1 MRFSHLFFSSLR
13 VQARAIAVWTVSVL
27 VLAATVIVFWPMLDT
42 ADALTS
48 LADSLPPEV
57 AEPLGLTNFGTAA
70 GYLNGELFAMLLPF
84 IAGIMGLTRV
94 SNQLADTE
102 NAGRVEILYTLPV
115 PRCEIA
121 LARWTAC
128 VAGFAMMCA
137 ATWATVGIRVALT
150 DMDVAQSRVATA
162 CVGLF
167 LLGLCHTGIAYLVYG
182 ATATR
187 GLVTGVPL
195 VVLVVGYI
203 VYAVLP
209 MVDELSGAQ
218 RFSPWYWALGES
230 PLTGAFNAG
239 GCVAVLAVTAVAL
252 ATGSALLARRDC
264 VQA

>member
-1 MRFSHLFFSSLR
+1 MRFSHLFFSSLQ

-27 VLAATVIVFWPMLDT
+27 VLAATVIVLWPMLDT

-70 GYLNGELFAMLLPF
+70 GYLNGELFAILLPF

-94 SNQLADTE
+94 SNQLADAE
-102 NAGRVEILYTLPV
+102 NADRVEILYTLPV
-115 PRCEIA
+115 PRWKVT
-121 LARWTAC
+121 LARWAAC
-128 VAGFAMMCA
+128 VTGLGIMCA
-137 ATWATVGIRVALT
+137 ATWATVRIGVTLAE
-150 DMDVAQSRVATA
+150 MDVAQHCVAAA

-167 LLGLCHTGIAYLVYG
+167 LLGLVHAGLAYLVYG
-182 ATATR
+182 ATASK

-239 GCVAVLAVTAVAL
+239 GYVAVLAVTAAAL

>member
-1 MRFSHLFFSSLR
+1 
-13 VQARAIAVWTVSVL
+13 
-27 VLAATVIVFWPMLDT
+27 
-42 ADALTS
+42 
-48 LADSLPPEV
+48 
-57 AEPLGLTNFGTAA
+57 
-70 GYLNGELFAMLLPF
+70 
-84 IAGIMGLTRV
+84 
-94 SNQLADTE
+94 
-102 NAGRVEILYTLPV
+102 
-115 PRCEIA
+115 
-121 LARWTAC
+121 
-128 VAGFAMMCA
+128 MMCA